1 MKISI
6 THAPK
11 AQSPRGLN
19 FLRAVLF
26 IAAIAMLFMGIR
38 NQEVGTVFQKAVN
51 ICLECIGI
59 G

>member
-1 MKISI
+1 MKTNI
-6 THAPK
+6 THTLK
-11 AQSPRGLN
+11 AEPPRGLN

-26 IAAIAMLFMGIR
+26 IAAIAMLIMGIC
-38 NQEVGTVFQKAVN
+38 NQEVGTVFLKAVN